1 MPDDDAQAWA
11 IRQLELDGA
20 GFEEGILQS
29 LRIRL
34 ALGRD
39 SRVSERVSDFKQSRG
54 TRPSTFCCEMAAM
67 NRLADDT
74 FTDNE
79 IGSQLIDDNLLLEL
93 KSCTR
98 SVFKQANDVADR
110 DTARDTARPESRD
123 EGLVSRKV
131 QLQHHHDHDNNN
143 EQPQRDCHHRVSR

>member
-1 MPDDDAQAWA
+1 
-11 IRQLELDGA
+11 
-20 GFEEGILQS
+20 
-29 LRIRL
+29 
-34 ALGRD
+34 
-39 SRVSERVSDFKQSRG
+39 
-54 TRPSTFCCEMAAM
+54 MAAM

-98 SVFKQANDVADR
+98 SGSSKR
-110 DTARDTARPESRD
+110 MTRPIETLLETLLDQEGRD

-143 EQPQRDCHHRVSR
+143 EQPQRDCRHRVSR